1 MDPILDVV
9 PVLVLSGSVGSGKS
23 TIGRC
28 VARMLRDGD
37 VPHALVDHEW
47 LAYSW
52 PVPPDDRW
60 NERVAARNLACIWSN
75 FRSTGAE
82 RLIFCR
88 LLEARSLLRYVTGA
102 IPGAAATVVQLRVPL
117 GLIRQRLSSREPEP
131 EWYLDAASALT
142 GRLDASDVADFVVDN
157 GERAPDDVAAEILG
171 LVGWL
176 G

>member
-9 PVLVLSGSVGSGKS
+9 PVLVLFGSVGSGKS

-52 PVPPDDRW
+52 PVAPDDRW
-60 NERVAARNLACIWSN
+60 NELIASRNLACIWSN
-75 FRSTGAE
+75 FRFAGAE

-88 LLEARSLLRYVTGA
+88 ILEARSLLRYVTGA

-117 GLIRQRLSSREPEP
+117 GLIRQRLSRREPEP
-131 EWYLDAASALT
+131 DGYLGAAFALT
-142 GRLDASDVADFVVDN
+142 GRLDVSDVADFVVDN
-157 GERAPDDVAAEILG
+157 GERAPEDVAAQILG

-176 G
+176 R

>member
-1 MDPILDVV
+1 MAPISDVV

-28 VARMLRDGD
+28 VARMLRDRD
-37 VPHALVDHEW
+37 IPHALVDHEW

-52 PVPPDDRW
+52 PTPADDRW

-75 FRSTGAE
+75 FRSAGTE
-82 RLIFCR
+82 RLIYCR
-88 LLEARSLLRYVTGA
+88 VLEARSLLRYVTGA

-117 GLIRQRLSSREPEP
+117 ELIRQRLYRREPEP
-131 EWYLDAASALT
+131 EWFLDAASALT
-142 GRLDASDVADFVVDN
+142 SRLDASAVADFVVDN
-157 GERAPDDVAAEILG
+157 GERAPDEVAAEILG

-176 G
+176 R

>member
-28 VARMLRDGD
+28 VARMLRDGY

-60 NERVAARNLACIWSN
+60 NERVAAQNLACIWSN
-75 FRSTGAE
+75 FRSAGAE

-88 LLEARSLLRYVTGA
+88 VLEARSLLRNVTGA
-102 IPGAAATVVQLRVPL
+102 MPAAAATVVQLRVPL

-157 GERAPDDVAAEILG
+157 GERAPDEVAAEILG

>member
-23 TIGRC
+23 TVGRC

-52 PVPPDDRW
+52 PVPPDDRC
-60 NERVAARNLACIWSN
+60 NEQVAARNLACMWSN
-75 FRSTGAE
+75 FRSAGAE

-88 LLEARSLLRYVTGA
+88 VLEARSLLRYVTGA
-102 IPGAAATVVQLRVPL
+102 IPSAAPTVVQLRVPL
-117 GLIRQRLSSREPEP
+117 GLIRQRLYAREHEP
-131 EWYLDAASALT
+131 DWYLDAASGLT
-142 GRLDASDVADFVVDN
+142 SRLDASDVADFVVDN

>member
-60 NERVAARNLACIWSN
+60 NERVAAQNLACIWSN
-75 FRSTGAE
+75 FRSAGAE

-88 LLEARSLLRYVTGA
+88 VLEARSLLRM
-102 IPGAAATVVQLRVPL
+102 
-117 GLIRQRLSSREPEP
+117 
-131 EWYLDAASALT
+131 
-142 GRLDASDVADFVVDN
+142 
-157 GERAPDDVAAEILG
+157 
-171 LVGWL
+171 
-176 G
+176 

>member
-1 MDPILDVV
+1 MDAIPDVV

-23 TIGRC
+23 TVGRC

-52 PVPPDDRW
+52 PVPPDDRC
-60 NERVAARNLACIWSN
+60 NEQAAARNLACMWSN
-75 FRSTGAE
+75 FRSAGAE

-88 LLEARSLLRYVTGA
+88 VLEARSLLRYVTRA
-102 IPGAAATVVQLRVPL
+102 IPGAAAMVVQLRVPL
-117 GLIRQRLSSREPEP
+117 ELIRQRLSGREPQP
-131 EWYLDAASALT
+131 DWYLGAASALT
-142 GRLDASDVADFVVDN
+142 GRLDASEVADFVVDN
-157 GERAPDDVAAEILG
+157 DERAPDEVAAEILSV
-171 LVGWL
+171 VGWL

>member
-1 MDPILDVV
+1 MEAMVDVV

-28 VARMLRDGD
+28 VARILRDGGI
-37 VPHALVDHEW
+37 PYALVDHEW

-52 PVPPDDRW
+52 PAPPDDRW
-60 NERVAARNLACIWSN
+60 NERVAAQNLACVWSN
-75 FRSTGAE
+75 FRSAGAE

-88 LLEARSLLRYVTGA
+88 VLEARSLLRHVTGA

-117 GLIRQRLSSREPEP
+117 GLIRQRLYSREPEP
-131 EWYLDAASALT
+131 DWFLQAASALT
-142 GRLDASDVADFVVDN
+142 SRMDESDVADFVVDN
-157 GERAPDDVAAEILG
+157 GERVPDDVAAEILD

-176 G
+176 H

>member
-1 MDPILDVV
+1 MDAIPDVV

-23 TIGRC
+23 TVGRC

-37 VPHALVDHEW
+37 VSHALVDHEW

-52 PVPPDDRW
+52 PVAPDDRW
-60 NERVAARNLACIWSN
+60 NERVAAANLACVWSN
-75 FRSTGAE
+75 FRSAGAE

-88 LLEARSLLRYVTGA
+88 VLEARSLLRYVTGA

-117 GLIRQRLSSREPEP
+117 GPLRQRLSSREPQP
-131 EWYLDAASALT
+131 DWYLDAASYLT
-142 GRLDASDVADFVVDN
+142 SRLDASDVADFVVDN
-157 GERAPDDVAAEILG
+157 DERAPDEVAAEILG

>member
-1 MDPILDVV
+1 MDAIPDVV

-23 TIGRC
+23 TVGRC

-37 VPHALVDHEW
+37 VSHALVDHEW

-52 PVPPDDRW
+52 PVAPDDRW
-60 NERVAARNLACIWSN
+60 NERVAAANLACMWSN
-75 FRSTGAE
+75 FRSAGAE

-88 LLEARSLLRYVTGA
+88 VLQARSLLRHVTGA

-117 GLIRQRLSSREPEP
+117 GPLRQRLSGREPQP
-131 EWYLDAASALT
+131 DWYLDAASALT
-142 GRLDASDVADFVVDN
+142 SRLDASEVADFVVDN
-157 GERAPDDVAAEILG
+157 GERAPDEVAAEILG